1 MPDPKAVQS
10 QFYIEIDGAPVPI
23 DFMNDIQLLTID
35 SSLHLPDS
43 ASITLNDPT
52 LKWLDSEKIEP
63 GKGLKIY
70 AETDKVKELIFDG
83 EIVEL
88 EPDFQ
93 KASQHLVIRGFD
105 RMHRLS
111 RGRYVR
117 TFLNVTDGDI
127 ISKIAKEA
135 GLTSK
140 VGPTTQV
147 HPYVIQ
153 ANETNLAFLQK
164 RAAGLGYLLFV
175 EGTTLHCVPPK
186 EESIG
191 AELRWAQNMVE
202 FRPRLSTI
210 GQVTEVK
217 ARGWDPMQKREVLG
231 QARDAV
237 FVPKVGVGQSGGQY
251 AKKAFKV
258 DAPLL
263 VADRPLR
270 SQAAAEVLAK
280 AVAEMQGGHFIEA
293 EGLCL
298 GVPKLVSGVSVKIQ
312 SVGTRFSGSYFV
324 TSATHSFAPEDGYQ
338 VRFSVSGLHP
348 MTLLSMM
355 APTEQSQTSGLSHY
369 YGLVVGIVTDNQDP
383 ENLGRVKVMYP
394 WLSSEHTS
402 YWARVVSAGAGVSRG
417 IEFLPE
423 VNDEVLVGF
432 EQGDINHPYVL
443 GGLWNGKDKPP
454 YPSNAAVKGGAVV
467 ERTLKSR
474 LGHEIAISDEG
485 GTGGIR
491 LVDIHKN
498 AVTID
503 TNIDRVR
510 MVSVGNAGIQAD
522 KNISLIAEQ
531 DIILHA
537 KGRVQIK
544 GDQGVSIGTSSAPTD
559 IKGSV
564 INLN

>member
-1 MPDPKAVQS
+1 MPAEFTDRVQ
-10 QFYIEIDGAPVPI
+10 QV
-23 DFMNDIQLLTID
+23 QVD

-43 ASITLNDPT
+43 ASITVHDPN
-52 LKWLDSEKIEP
+52 LDWLDSEKTEP

-70 AETDKVKELIFDG
+70 AETTNGSKELIFDG

-93 KASQHLVIRGFD
+93 RASQHLIIRGFD

-127 ISKIAKEA
+127 IQKIAKEV
-135 GLTSK
+135 GLTAK
-140 VGPTTQV
+140 VGTTSQV

-186 EESIG
+186 EEGTS
-191 AELRWAQNMVE
+191 AELQWAQNMLE

-217 ARGWDPMQKREVLG
+217 ARGWDPMQKREVMG

-237 FVPKVGVGQSGGQY
+237 FVPKVGVSESGGQFS
-251 AKKAFKV
+251 KKAFKV
-258 DAPLL
+258 DAPML

-270 SQAAAEVLAK
+270 TQAAAEVLAK

-298 GVPKLVSGVSVKIQ
+298 GVPKLISGSSVNIKA
-312 SVGTRFSGSYFV
+312 VGKRFSGSYFV
-324 TSATHSFAPEDGYQ
+324 TSATHMFTPDDGYQ

-348 MTLLSMM
+348 LTLLSMM
-355 APTEQSQTSGLSHY
+355 APVEQQNGTSSGLSHF

-394 WLSSEHTS
+394 WLSSDHTS
-402 YWARVVSAGAGVSRG
+402 YWARVVSAGAGTSRG
-417 IEFLPE
+417 VEFLPE

-432 EQGDINHPYVL
+432 EQGDINHAYVL

-454 YPSNAAVKGGAVV
+454 FPSNSAIKGGKVV
-467 ERTLKSR
+467 ERVLRSR
-474 LGHEIAISDEG
+474 LGHEIGISDVD

-498 AVTID
+498 EVRID
-503 TNIDRVR
+503 TDTDLVGIE
-510 MVSVGNAGIQAD
+510 SVGDAGIQA
-522 KNISLIAEQ
+522 KNSILLVAEKKSITLVAEQ
-531 DIILHA
+531 DIILKA
-537 KGRVQIK
+537 TGKVQIEGK
-544 GDQGVSIGTSSAPTD
+544 GGVSIGTSSAPTE
-559 IKGSV
+559 IKGQV